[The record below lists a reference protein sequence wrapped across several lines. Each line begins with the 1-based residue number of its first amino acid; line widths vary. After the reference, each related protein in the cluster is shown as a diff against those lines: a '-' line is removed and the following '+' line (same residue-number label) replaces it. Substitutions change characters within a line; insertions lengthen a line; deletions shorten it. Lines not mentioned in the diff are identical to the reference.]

1 MKKYNL
7 SKNITTVMLAWAML
21 IMPLATFGQT
31 RISMPKNKYKVQD
44 DVRIGREAAA
54 QVEQQMPILNDAE
67 TTRYVQDVGRRLVNA
82 IPSQF
87 QQPGFQYNFSVVNA
101 RDINAFALPG
111 GPMYVNRGMIEA
123 ARTEGEMAG
132 VMAHELAHVA
142 LRHGTAQAT
151 KQSNPLNQI
160 LGIGAVLGGAVLGGQ
175 QGAAIGQTLYSGYIL
190 KYSREY
196 ETQADILG
204 AQIMAS
210 AGYDPR
216 DLANM
221 FRTIEQQSGGSRN
234 PEWLSSHPDPGNRY
248 NNINREAQ
256 LLRVAGGGERNS
268 REFQRIQSRLSG
280 QPRAQSM
287 EEIAR
292 NQQSGGNGQG
302 QNPMANGRYSSR
314 VQLPSSR
321 SRVFSSGNFIQM
333 NVPDNWREFP
343 TQNSVTFAPEG
354 AYGDQGFTH
363 GAMIG
368 TAQSRSNNLQQ
379 ATQDYV
385 NGLMQTEGNN
395 YLRQNTN
402 YTRTTLAGRNAYATT
417 LSGRSPLTNRN
428 EVVSIVTTQLRN
440 GSLFYVIAVA
450 PEDEASNY
458 NYAFRNMIRS
468 IRLAD

>member
-1 MKKYNL
+1 
-7 SKNITTVMLAWAML
+7 
-21 IMPLATFGQT
+21 
-31 RISMPKNKYKVQD
+31 
-44 DVRIGREAAA
+44 
-54 QVEQQMPILNDAE
+54 
-67 TTRYVQDVGRRLVNA
+67 
-82 IPSQF
+82 
-87 QQPGFQYNFSVVNA
+87 
-101 RDINAFALPG
+101 
-111 GPMYVNRGMIEA
+111 
-123 ARTEGEMAG
+123 
-132 VMAHELAHVA
+132 
-142 LRHGTAQAT
+142 
-151 KQSNPLNQI
+151 
-160 LGIGAVLGGAVLGGQ
+160 
-175 QGAAIGQTLYSGYIL
+175 
-190 KYSREY
+190 
-196 ETQADILG
+196 
-204 AQIMAS
+204 
-210 AGYDPR
+210 
-216 DLANM
+216 
-221 FRTIEQQSGGSRN
+221 
-234 PEWLSSHPDPGNRY
+234 
-248 NNINREAQ
+248 
-256 LLRVAGGGERNS
+256 
-268 REFQRIQSRLSG
+268 
-280 QPRAQSM
+280 M